1 MSTRSAL
8 ALAELVG
15 GLGFGE
21 VKATGGS
28 VPSLIHSLAL
38 PGWAATARTS
48 PSPHSSAIARVSG
61 ARRRMISGGKHALSG
76 CWGLKRSS
84 SILLCLS
91 VGIHGIAAC
100 TNASL
105 RRRATLGPRRR
116 QTKKSWSGEAHGI
129 MRKSPALA

>member
-15 GLGFGE
+15 GLGFGA

-48 PSPHSSAIARVSG
+48 PSPHTSAIARVSG

-105 RRRATLGPRRR
+105 RRRATLGPRRW
-116 QTKKSWSGEAHGI
+116 QTIWGRAGSLGGC
-129 MRKSPALA
+129 PP

>member
-15 GLGFGE
+15 GLVFGE
-21 VKATGGS
+21 VKAAGGS

-61 ARRRMISGGKHALSG
+61 AKRRMISGGKHALSG

-100 TNASL
+100 TRASL
-105 RRRATLGPRRR
+105 RRRATLG
-116 QTKKSWSGEAHGI
+116 SGDGKTMQAGLGDTHGI